1 MIAQWGPG
9 PFPSASVADV
19 RKNLQCGSALVPNK
33 SGQKAEAGLDQAN
46 RGPWAKSGPPSC
58 ESPRAV
64 LTKYTKQGAY
74 NIRNVLSLSC
84 DPRTEVQD

>member
-1 MIAQWGPG
+1 MIVQWGPG

-46 RGPWAKSGPPSC
+46 RGPWTKSGPP
-58 ESPRAV
+58 PV
-64 LTKYTKQGAY
+64 F
-74 NIRNVLSLSC
+74 V
-84 DPRTEVQD
+84 TEVFWNMAILV